1 MQYNCTQITVK
12 GPKIFLGNNEIDFK
26 LKTLLLAGEMV
37 EQGKKIDPENNNNN
51 YINNGNDK
59 GYYEL
64 KAYCVC
70 HHCSQSFL
78 I

>member
-1 MQYNCTQITVK
+1 MQYNCNQITVK

-51 YINNGNDK
+51 YIR
-59 GYYEL
+59 L
-64 KAYCVC
+64 LT
-70 HHCSQSFL
+70 Q
-78 I
+78 